1 MAESSEFK
9 LEKPPVVEHITA
21 AKFSVGEVIHHK
33 LFDYRG
39 VIVDVDPVFSGS
51 EDWYERVAKSRPPKD
66 RPWYHIL
73 VDDGENNT
81 YVSEQ
86 NLEADWSKE
95 KIDHPLI
102 PELFAGFED
111 GKYVMNWWTN

>member
-1 MAESSEFK
+1 MAETSDIK
-9 LEKPPVVEHITA
+9 MEKPPVVEHITA

-51 EDWYERVAKSRPPKD
+51 EDWYDRVAKSRPAKN
-66 RPWYHIL
+66 RPWYHVL

-86 NLEADWSKE
+86 NLEADWSQE
-95 KIDHPLI
+95 AVDHPLI

>member
-1 MAESSEFK
+1 MMCQIFVSEKKMAELIEK
-9 LEKPPVVEHITA
+9 EVEKPPALVHITDA
-21 AKFSVGEVIHHK
+21 QFSVGEVIHHK

-51 EDWYERVAKSRPPKD
+51 EDWYDRIAKSRPPKD

-95 KIDHPLI
+95 AIDHPRS
-102 PELFAGFED
+102 
-111 GKYVMNWWTN
+111 

>member
-1 MAESSEFK
+1 MTDLIENDIT
-9 LEKPPVVEHITA
+9 KPPVVPHIISA
-21 AKFSVGEVIHHK
+21 QFSVGQVIHHK

-39 VIVDVDPVFSGS
+39 VIDDVDPVFSGS
-51 EDWYERVAKSRPPKD
+51 EDWYDRVAKSQPPKD
-66 RPWYHIL
+66 RPWYHVL
-73 VDDGENNT
+73 VDDGEDNT

-95 KIDHPLI
+95 AIDHPLI
-102 PELFAGFED
+102 PELFAGFVD

>member
-1 MAESSEFK
+1 MADFIDR
-9 LEKPPVVEHITA
+9 LLTKPPVIEHVTA
-21 AKFSVGEVIHHK
+21 AKFSVGQVIHHK

-39 VIVDVDPVFSGS
+39 VIVDVDPIYSGS
-51 EDWYERVAKSRPPKD
+51 EDWYDRVAKSRPPKD
-66 RPWYHIL
+66 RPWYHVL

-86 NLEADWSKE
+86 NLEADWSME
-95 KIDHPLI
+95 AVDHPLI
-102 PELFAGFED
+102 PELFAAFVD